1 MQFQFPLLIWCETK
15 KMTVCHRKWDSL
27 SLGWELQLTGF
38 LGKNDWTQTSLKTV
52 SRITAEAFLTVW
64 EGEL

>member
-1 MQFQFPLLIWCETK
+1 
-15 KMTVCHRKWDSL
+15 MTVCRRKWDSL
-27 SLGWELQLTGF
+27 SLGWELQLIGF

-52 SRITAEAFLTVW
+52 SRITADAFLTAW